1 MMEELMHETTEQTGP
16 VLTHVTH
23 GGHTP
28 EAAIAPAV
36 AAVGET
42 TFETAFDYLFRG
54 IVGDPDDHLPVDQP
68 TQVVA
73 GLKALGVAMVE
84 DAAAPGDVLQA
95 TGNSTI
101 PPVYT
106 YWGQFI
112 DHDLTA
118 NTDRNS
124 AISDIRSADLTPL
137 DPEFVVDNL
146 KNLRQPTLN
155 LDSVYG
161 D

>member
-1 MMEELMHETTEQTGP
+1 MHETTEQTGP

-84 DAAAPGDVLQA
+84 DAAAPGDVQQHLDNMRRKDSLRGA
-95 TGNSTI
+95 ETTAVSVRLGN
-101 PPVYT
+101 Y
-106 YWGQFI
+106 
-112 DHDLTA
+112 
-118 NTDRNS
+118 S
-124 AISDIRSADLTPL
+124 ASYFEGSAEVPHGT
-137 DPEFVVDNL
+137 
-146 KNLRQPTLN
+146 
-155 LDSVYG
+155 
-161 D
+161 

>member
-1 MMEELMHETTEQTGP
+1 MMEELMHETTDQTGP

-84 DAAAPGDVLQA
+84 DAAAPGDVQQHLDNMRRKDSLRGAETTAVSVRLGNYSASYFEGSAVLQA

-112 DHDLTA
+112 D
-118 NTDRNS
+118 
-124 AISDIRSADLTPL
+124 
-137 DPEFVVDNL
+137 
-146 KNLRQPTLN
+146 
-155 LDSVYG
+155 
-161 D
+161 